1 MSERKRAI
9 EALLFAS
16 QEPLSAARIQGLLDT
31 EDRGGVV
38 QDLRALQREY
48 GEMNRAFHLVE
59 VAGGYQF
66 RTVPE
71 MGIWV
76 RKLKRQTAARIT
88 QASLETLAI
97 IAYRQPVT
105 RAEVE
110 YIRGVECGAVLR
122 GLLEKGLLK
131 ILGRKDV
138 PGRPLLYGTSR
149 RFLEVFSLKDLSGLP
164 DLREMEQMEEMEPS
178 EGKSAEAQGLPW
190 APDREEEGP

>member
-1 MSERKRAI
+1 
-9 EALLFAS
+9 
-16 QEPLSAARIQGLLDT
+16 
-31 EDRGGVV
+31 
-38 QDLRALQREY
+38 
-48 GEMNRAFHLVE
+48 
-59 VAGGYQF
+59 
-66 RTVPE
+66 
-71 MGIWV
+71 
-76 RKLKRQTAARIT
+76 
-88 QASLETLAI
+88 
-97 IAYRQPVT
+97 VT